1 MDCPRCIT
9 ATLESV
15 QYEGVT
21 IDVCNTCGGQFLDH
35 AELGHIVHARE
46 MRFDEASRELVA
58 ERNPVFG
65 VPTEELS
72 HDIKCP
78 KCAKPMSTLN
88 YSCDSG
94 VYIDSCQGCGGFWLD
109 ADELETVQIYQE
121 EWEEKAPEMIK
132 AIAGDIAEDRL
143 AREEQMS
150 GAFQGSRFAFVNAL
164 INRLLD
170 AA

>member
-1 MDCPRCIT
+1 MECPRCVT
-9 ATLESV
+9 AVLEAV

-21 IDVCNTCGGQFLDH
+21 IDVCNQCGGQFLDH
-35 AELGHIVHARE
+35 DELGHIIHARE
-46 MRFDEASRELVA
+46 MRFDEAARQLVA
-58 ERNPVFG
+58 EREPVFG
-65 VPTEELS
+65 VPTDEIA

-78 KCAKPMSTLN
+78 KCTTVMKTLN

-94 VYIDSCQGCGGFWLD
+94 VYIDSCPACGGFWLD

-132 AIAGDIAEDRL
+132 AVAGRIAEDRL
-143 AREEQMS
+143 AREEKMS
-150 GAFQGSRFAFVNAL
+150 NAFQGSRFAFVNAL